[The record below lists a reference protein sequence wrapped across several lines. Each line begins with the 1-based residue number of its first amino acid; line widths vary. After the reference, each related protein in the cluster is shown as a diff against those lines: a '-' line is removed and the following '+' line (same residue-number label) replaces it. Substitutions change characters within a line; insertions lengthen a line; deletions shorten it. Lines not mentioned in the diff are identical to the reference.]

1 MTTPQRHGA
10 APHIPDGKKV
20 IPMQSHIRIALLVA
34 HDQRARD
41 IAQAASERRF
51 AIERPPIRRFVGR
64 RVIAVGQR
72 IAAEPSLGLA
82 RSR

>member
-1 MTTPQRHGA
+1 
-10 APHIPDGKKV
+10 
-20 IPMQSHIRIALLVA
+20 MQSQILYALDIARERQ
-34 HDQRARD
+34 QRAVD
-41 IAQAASERRF
+41 QASIDRSAPR
-51 AIERPPIRRFVGR
+51 ARPSMRRFVGR